1 MSMTLGPKR
10 ASRLSLLLLA
20 ACAPALDNS
29 SAHDASKPPLRGGLA
44 EFKLSSFDGEVFE
57 GRLLLGASVDPL
69 IIDARMMEYVYVEIW
84 NVQTCDTKKPLEY
97 YEMDAFYPPARAD
110 QVITI
115 APGSW
120 YGTTVNFLLF
130 GKTIKDQPK
139 PDCFDAELRIRV
151 KDGRMAAALPI
162 HVIRTDKAPAAA
174 GSSAAPSVA
183 PMP

>member
-1 MSMTLGPKR
+1 MSMTLDPKWVPH
-10 ASRLSLLLLA
+10 LSLLLLVACSPAFHNNGAHEA
-20 ACAPALDNS
+20 AKL
-29 SAHDASKPPLRGGLA
+29 PLRGALA

-57 GRLLLGASVDPL
+57 GRLLLGASIDPL

-84 NVQTCDTKKPLEY
+84 NVQSCDTKMPLEY
-97 YEMDAFYPPARAD
+97 YEMDAFYPPARSE

-115 APGSW
+115 SPGSW

-151 KDGRMAAALPI
+151 KDGRLAATLPI
-162 HVIRTDKAPAAA
+162 HVIRTNKAP
-174 GSSAAPSVA
+174 GSASSSVSPSVA
-183 PMP
+183 PVP